1 MESAGPIRRHAIIL
15 SVNDRAHS
23 ILEKVYALES
33 STVTWI
39 NFPILDIRHD
49 TSLANMAKSNS
60 QKELY
65 IFFVL
70 VVKAVVSL
78 EIPKG
83 YLQLTTGPI
92 IQLRDEP
99 WLIKRKV
106 EDILEREV
114 EWVSIGLAS
123 NIYGW
128 DIARRMYPATPM
140 EYAKPLNSIN
150 DYWLSYREEWL
161 IEID

>member
-1 MESAGPIRRHAIIL
+1 
-15 SVNDRAHS
+15 
-23 ILEKVYALES
+23 
-33 STVTWI
+33 
-39 NFPILDIRHD
+39 
-49 TSLANMAKSNS
+49 MAKSNS

>member
-1 MESAGPIRRHAIIL
+1 
-15 SVNDRAHS
+15 
-23 ILEKVYALES
+23 
-33 STVTWI
+33 
-39 NFPILDIRHD
+39 
-49 TSLANMAKSNS
+49 MAKSNS

-99 WLIKRKV
+99 
-106 EDILEREV
+106 
-114 EWVSIGLAS
+114 
-123 NIYGW
+123 
-128 DIARRMYPATPM
+128 
-140 EYAKPLNSIN
+140 
-150 DYWLSYREEWL
+150 
-161 IEID
+161 